1 MRIVLSQSYTTIA
14 LQPLEATQASEAE
27 MLTVGR
33 PCKLF
38 AGALFKGPAWQE
50 LLWRD
55 RHSSKAGQDTTH
67 SSCFECLQLR
77 SRKQSEM
84 EPWMSTQSW
93 MLQKAGRKLEPKPRG
108 PCEQLAL
115 IFRFAM
121 HDVLEI
127 ACQCD
132 DSRPRFGS
140 VCFFRRAW
148 KAAYSYK
155 WLSKMVTPAA
165 GDTTEACF
173 GVCLMI
179 SWWSLILFD
188 LWKSLSQRCMA
199 EIAW

>member
-1 MRIVLSQSYTTIA
+1 
-14 LQPLEATQASEAE
+14 

-50 LLWRD
+50 LLWCD
-55 RHSSKAGQDTTH
+55 RRSSKAGQDTTH

-84 EPWMSTQSW
+84 EPWVSTQSW
-93 MLQKAGRKLEPKPRG
+93 VLQKAGRKLEPKPRG

-115 IFRFAM
+115 MFRFAM

-127 ACQCD
+127 ACQSD

-140 VCFFRRAW
+140 ACFFRRNSCCW
-148 KAAYSYK
+148 GYDRSLF
-155 WLSKMVTPAA
+155 WCLF
-165 GDTTEACF
+165 DDF
-173 GVCLMI
+173 LMI
-179 SWWSLILFD
+179 FDTFWSLKVFVPKVHGWDRFVSHCPNQLGWDTRPKNLLFQVGSWNSD
-188 LWKSLSQRCMA
+188 TIYKKTW
-199 EIAW
+199 W